1 MSATAWGAVAGALAA
16 AMVARTGFR
25 SAWDDEGPAGDIPV
39 YFATEAALIGDRVGT
54 FLVIAFPGDPDVPSE
69 GGQTGQVIA
78 TLPNPRTRQE
88 DGVIRCLAVDQR
100 GDIGDGVAPAS
111 LAATLAVLDAVDAE
125 LRAAP
130 TLGLTPTFSALEAR
144 LGGLPSI
151 RPMLGGGV
159 TTWVEFDVVFS
170 ARI

>member
-1 MSATAWGAVAGALAA
+1 MSATAWGAVAGALAS

-25 SAWDDEGPAGDIPV
+25 SGWDADDPAGDIPV

-54 FLVIAFPGDPDVPSE
+54 FLVIAFPGDPDTPAES
-69 GGQTGQVIA
+69 GQTGQVIA

-100 GDIGDGVAPAS
+100 GDIGDGVVPAS
-111 LAATLAVLDAVDAE
+111 LAAVLAVLDGVDAE

-130 TLGLTPTFSALEAR
+130 TLGLAPPFAHLEAR

-159 TTWVEFDVVFS
+159 ITWVEFDVVFT
-170 ARI
+170 ARL